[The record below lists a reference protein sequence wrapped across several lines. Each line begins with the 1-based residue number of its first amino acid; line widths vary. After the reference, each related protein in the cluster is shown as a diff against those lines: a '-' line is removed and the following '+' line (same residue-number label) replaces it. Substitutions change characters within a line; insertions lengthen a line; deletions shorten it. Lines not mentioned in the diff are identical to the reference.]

1 MNILTGIMGAVDTVA
16 DKFFMDKSEKEAF
29 RLKALEM
36 QQKGELKAVEQQL
49 SVILAEAKS
58 SDPWTSRA
66 RPSFMYVIYIMIL
79 AAIPMGVL
87 SAFQPEMA
95 IQIADGMK
103 AWLVA
108 IPDALWT
115 VFGVGYLGYTGAREF
130 GKAQILKR
138 K

>member
-1 MNILTGIMGAVDTVA
+1 MNILGGIMSAVDTVA

-36 QQKGELKAVEQQL
+36 QQHGELKAVEQQL

-95 IQIADGMK
+95 TQIATGMK
-103 AWLVA
+103 AWLAA
-108 IPDALWT
+108 IPEALWT
-115 VFGVGYLGYTGAREF
+115 VFGVGYLGYTGAREI
-130 GKAQILKR
+130 GKAQILKH